1 MTTPFDPTA
10 VEIPDDEPRQIVCTG
25 EEGSNVWQPGFGT
38 WEHDEFGM
46 DSGET
51 VGDGER
57 LFVNLRI
64 YSALMA
70 ERYDA
75 DRRAEAAEAAL
86 ATLMNA
92 HDRVAFERDALVS
105 RMHDNQTLL
114 AARDAGVAE
123 LERIEA
129 DAIAFLEKINPKIKA
144 MEARLEAAEQ
154 LAEAGFNLGSWCV
167 KNLTAGNA
175 ELNAALR
182 ELDTALSAWKEAQ

>member
-1 MTTPFDPTA
+1 MTDTPDSKPSVDLSPEA
-10 VEIPDDEPRQIVCTG
+10 VERLARA
-25 EEGSNVWQPGFGT
+25 
-38 WEHDEFGM
+38 
-46 DSGET
+46 
-51 VGDGER
+51 GD
-57 LFVNLRI
+57 
-64 YSALMA
+64 
-70 ERYDA
+70 
-75 DRRAEAAEAAL
+75 AL
-86 ATLMNA
+86 AFDWA
-92 HDRVAFERDALVS
+92 EQPIGIVAGG
-105 RMHDNQTLL
+105 
-114 AARDAGVAE
+114 ARDTLRAMSARLAE